1 MWNSYILRNSRKNW
15 FYLHD
20 MRNNG
25 SIILRNRVES
35 IFGYLAHHRACFF
48 LLLLKYLTVCSNGG
62 EMFERQQASELS
74 KLALNAVLD
83 YLCIFYHG
91 VKLAFSQFE

>member
-1 MWNSYILRNSRKNW
+1 MVEEHVS
-15 FYLHD
+15 HC
-20 MRNNG
+20 G
-25 SIILRNRVES
+25 SLT
-35 IFGYLAHHRACFF
+35 FF
-48 LLLLKYLTVCSNGG
+48 ILKYLTVCCNGG

-74 KLALNAVLD
+74 KLALNTVSD